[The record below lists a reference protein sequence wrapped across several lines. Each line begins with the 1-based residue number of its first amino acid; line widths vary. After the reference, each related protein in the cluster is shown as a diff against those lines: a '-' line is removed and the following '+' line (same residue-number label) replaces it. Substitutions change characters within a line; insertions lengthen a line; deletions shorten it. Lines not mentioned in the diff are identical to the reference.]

1 MPPVALVGIVLANIL
16 DDVLRFKYLMLLVRY
31 TPDCA
36 WFEWCCVAFF
46 VLVSAISIV
55 LFFCD
60 LARRKWRRGLA
71 RIGLF
76 AVGFVLMCLMGDRLG
91 VATIQGRIWF
101 RQSRFALLERIP
113 QRLARRTFRPTSFS
127 KSFGRLTSGDCLT
140 VSLLSSARILALRIS
155 GTIISISAVK
165 QVYCIWHLGWWMAIG
180 GSII

>member
-1 MPPVALVGIVLANIL
+1 MKKVFRILRRVVASVWMPPVALVGIVIANLL

-76 AVGFVLMCLMGDRLG
+76 AVGFVMMCLMGDRLG
-91 VATIQGRIWF
+91 DYSRQNLVPTIEICVAGKDTAKIGG
-101 RQSRFALLERIP
+101 
-113 QRLARRTFRPTSFS
+113 RTFRPTSFS
-127 KSFGRLTSGDCLT
+127 KSFGRLTSGD
-140 VSLLSSARILALRIS
+140 
-155 GTIISISAVK
+155 
-165 QVYCIWHLGWWMAIG
+165 
-180 GSII
+180 